1 MIPNTPRKPSP
12 LTLNGK
18 QQNRGIYFVLKSLLF
33 PFSRFFFHSF
43 ITFFR
48 CTLYTHHRANFEE
61 VCCGGA
67 YRGAEPTPWK
77 KKSKIWP
84 FIHCFLNLSKINFPP
99 SPPLFEQNTEG
110 FLIFKIIFS
119 WDGSWRHLSK
129 ILVTNNFMVNNLKLM
144 FLFWDNTVD
153 KFGYQNKIIFKYFFN
168 TFVSTI
174 QCDPIT
180 LKNVVKLDHVLVY

>member
-1 MIPNTPRKPSP
+1 MYTVHASPRE
-12 LTLNGK
+12 L
-18 QQNRGIYFVLKSLLF
+18 RRSLLRRGVQR
-33 PFSRFFFHSF
+33 SRAHP
-43 ITFFR
+43 
-48 CTLYTHHRANFEE
+48 L
-61 VCCGGA
+61 
-67 YRGAEPTPWK
+67 K

-84 FIHCFLNLSKINFPP
+84 LIHFFLNLSKINFPP

-180 LKNVVKLDHVLVY
+180 FKNVVKLDHILVY